1 MRDRPNVVL
10 IVLDSVRRDCVNRE
24 TMPTFEAFAADA
36 TRFTDPVAPA
46 SWSVP
51 AHASLFTGTHPATHG
66 ATTLHP
72 VFRAG
77 PTLPG
82 LLSDAGYETCAVSNN
97 HYVNRVT
104 GFARGFDNFET
115 LSGSGPPPLLVSLL
129 GPLCNRLTGS
139 SLRGPVERLFNARR
153 VRRGWTRTPPPPDT
167 GLVDRVDKLAA
178 AASSPWFLF
187 VNLFDAHLPRSPA
200 PEHADRFV
208 DDALTDAEVV
218 TNERAHKFGPG
229 MDNRGL
235 ARLGQLYEADLR
247 TADDRF
253 ADLLAEL
260 AAAGVLDDALV
271 VAVSDHGEHL
281 GEFGLV
287 GHQHSVFD
295 GVVSVPLAIRFPG
308 GGPDRV
314 DGQVET
320 RRVFHTILDETG
332 VATYP
337 EWSLGSGRTDDL
349 ARGSFVSPMLDI
361 EALTWHDTVRYDR
374 SLHGEPLLFA
384 RTADHKLVRFDGRE
398 WLFAL
403 PERDGEAL
411 SRGAEQARESLSEQL
426 LPHV

>member
-1 MRDRPNVVL
+1 MSNRPNVVM

-24 TMPTFEAFAADA
+24 TMPTFEAFGTDA
-36 TRFTDPVAPA
+36 TTFTDAVAPA

-66 ATTLHP
+66 ATTLNP

-82 LLSDAGYETCAVSNN
+82 LLSDAGYDTCAVSNN
-97 HYVNRVT
+97 QYVHPAT
-104 GFARGFDNFET
+104 GFARGFDTFET
-115 LSGSGPPPLLVSLL
+115 LSGATPPAWLVSLL
-129 GPLCNRLTGS
+129 GPLCNRLVGG
-139 SLRGPVERLFNARR
+139 SLRGPTERLFNDRR
-153 VRRGWTRTPPPPDT
+153 VRHGWTSTTPPPDT
-167 GLVDRVDKLAA
+167 GLADRVGELAA
-178 AASSPWFLF
+178 AASSPLFLF

-208 DDALTDAEVV
+208 DDALADAEIA

-229 MDNRGL
+229 MDDRGL
-235 ARLGQLYEADLR
+235 ARLSQLYDADLR
-247 TADDRF
+247 TVDDRF

-260 AAAGVLDDALV
+260 TATGVLDDALV

-295 GVVSVPLAIRFPG
+295 GVVSVPLSIRFPD

-320 RRVFHTILDETG
+320 RRVFHTVLDEAG

-337 EWSLGSGRTDDL
+337 EWSLGSGRTDDV

-374 SLHGEPLLFA
+374 SLHGEPLSFA
-384 RTADHKLVRFDGRE
+384 RTADHKLIRFDGRE

-403 PERDGEAL
+403 PERDGEAIP
-411 SRGAEQARESLSEQL
+411 REDRQTRDLSEQL